1 MSKEKGGHLISDH
14 LFNKTMAIAIM
25 FILGLLVDY
34 YNCQEITVNPAQSA
48 PQSGFGV
55 D

>member
-1 MSKEKGGHLISDH
+1 VIT
-14 LFNKTMAIAIM
+14 FFATAMAMAIM

-34 YNCQEITVNPAQSA
+34 FICQEIIVNPAQSA
-48 PQSGFGV
+48 PLSGFGV